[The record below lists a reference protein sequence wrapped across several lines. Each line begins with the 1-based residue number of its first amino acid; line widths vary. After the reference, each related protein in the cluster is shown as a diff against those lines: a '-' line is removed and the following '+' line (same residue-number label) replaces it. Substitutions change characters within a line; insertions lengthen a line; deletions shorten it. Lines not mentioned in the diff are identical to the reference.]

1 MKFPK
6 FTRPGLAF
14 VLPFVAFMAALA
26 LVGALEWLGG
36 DDGPFWLVES
46 KYWVYPLQTIVC
58 GGILIWYW
66 KEYDWAMNR
75 RAVFHGLL
83 WGVVVFLLWVSP
95 QVFFG
100 APARRDG
107 FNPGVLAESPAIFY
121 GSLIFRMIRLAVIVP
136 LLEEIF
142 WRGFLMRYFVNEKWQ
157 TVPFGTP
164 NLAAFSGVVILFAF
178 VHDFEDFFGAI
189 VAGVIFGAVA
199 IGTRSLGAC
208 VLAHA
213 VTNLLLG
220 IYVLQTRQWGFW

>member
-1 MKFPK
+1 MKIPK

-107 FNPGVLAESPAIFY
+107 FNPASWRSRRPF
-121 GSLIFRMIRLAVIVP
+121 FMVP
-136 LLEEIF
+136 
-142 WRGFLMRYFVNEKWQ
+142 
-157 TVPFGTP
+157 
-164 NLAAFSGVVILFAF
+164 
-178 VHDFEDFFGAI
+178 
-189 VAGVIFGAVA
+189 
-199 IGTRSLGAC
+199 
-208 VLAHA
+208 
-213 VTNLLLG
+213 
-220 IYVLQTRQWGFW
+220 

>member
-1 MKFPK
+1 
-6 FTRPGLAF
+6 
-14 VLPFVAFMAALA
+14 
-26 LVGALEWLGG
+26 
-36 DDGPFWLVES
+36 
-46 KYWVYPLQTIVC
+46 
-58 GGILIWYW
+58 
-66 KEYDWAMNR
+66 
-75 RAVFHGLL
+75 
-83 WGVVVFLLWVSP
+83 
-95 QVFFG
+95 
-100 APARRDG
+100 
-107 FNPGVLAESPAIFY
+107 
-121 GSLIFRMIRLAVIVP
+121 MIRLAVIVP